1 MSLPL
6 VSIIVPVSNGEKYLR
21 ESLDSILA
29 QTYSPCEILV
39 MNDAS
44 TDSTLDIIA
53 TYGNRLRHHSQ
64 SQNKGQYQIVNEA
77 LSMVQGTYIAVYH
90 ADDVYEPSIVQKE
103 VEFFENHPE
112 VGAVFCQDIFIDAE
126 GNEYGRLTIP
136 AEIRHLPAL
145 TYPTIFNAVMTH
157 KNRFFRAPSSMVRA
171 SVYKDVGPY
180 RPSEFEGASDLEMW
194 LRIGRKYPIG
204 ILPEYLFRYRHGHG
218 NWNQRYHHLRTEEE
232 EYFRVIDHYLSEGGD
247 QLPTFGA
254 HRAYEAHRAEDN
266 LMRSINL
273 YILGRSKEAKA
284 ILSSTNVIRLLSS
297 SAVQRLR
304 LLALFFA
311 MSLLVRIPRVP
322 SIADFFYR
330 RHVRKYMRRGV
341 VDCRDTGK

>member
-6 VSIIVPVSNGEKYLR
+6 VSIIVPVFNGEKYLR

-29 QTYSPCEILV
+29 QTYSPIEILV

-53 TYGNRLRHHSQ
+53 TYGNRLRHYSQ
-64 SQNKGQYQIVNEA
+64 SQKKGQFQIVNEA
-77 LSMVQGTYIAVYH
+77 LSMAQGTYIAVYH

-157 KNRFFRAPSSMVRA
+157 KNRFLPAPSSMVRA

-180 RPSEFEGASDLEMW
+180 RPSEFEGASDFEMW

-218 NWNQRYHHLRTEEE
+218 SLTQRYHYLRTEEE
-232 EYFRVIDHYLSEGGD
+232 EYFRVIDHYLSEARSVGD
-247 QLPTFGA
+247 
-254 HRAYEAHRAEDN
+254 
-266 LMRSINL
+266 I
-273 YILGRSKEAKA
+273 
-284 ILSSTNVIRLLSS
+284 
-297 SAVQRLR
+297 
-304 LLALFFA
+304 
-311 MSLLVRIPRVP
+311 
-322 SIADFFYR
+322 
-330 RHVRKYMRRGV
+330 
-341 VDCRDTGK
+341 

>member
-157 KNRFFRAPSSMVRA
+157 KIVSFVRQAAWCGPLFIRMSALTAPA
-171 SVYKDVGPY
+171 SLKARLISKCGY
-180 RPSEFEGASDLEMW
+180 ASDA
-194 LRIGRKYPIG
+194 
-204 ILPEYLFRYRHGHG
+204 
-218 NWNQRYHHLRTEEE
+218 NTQ
-232 EYFRVIDHYLSEGGD
+232 
-247 QLPTFGA
+247 
-254 HRAYEAHRAEDN
+254 
-266 LMRSINL
+266 
-273 YILGRSKEAKA
+273 
-284 ILSSTNVIRLLSS
+284 
-297 SAVQRLR
+297 
-304 LLALFFA
+304 
-311 MSLLVRIPRVP
+311 
-322 SIADFFYR
+322 
-330 RHVRKYMRRGV
+330 
-341 VDCRDTGK
+341 